1 MPRRRMMENNP
12 NNKES
17 LSPRDRSLVEEYYEL
32 SHRVLRLGS
41 RGLPRGEFLRGL
53 FTLLMD
59 FSGCDAIEFRLR
71 DGGFCYYAENV
82 GGASS
87 NFRFGIIDGVR
98 TEEGLVLP
106 CIDADLPLERLYCD
120 LLRGRLGRGE
130 PYSTD
135 GGAFWTGDVSATLV
149 RPPEADGAARAAPL
163 KLPGDYQSL
172 VAVPFT
178 VGADD
183 LGLLV
188 LKARPKSFFGRTE
201 AEFFEGVAQNVG
213 VAVADRRTHWALGER
228 VKEMTCLYGIAEI
241 ASRPGISA
249 REVYE
254 GAVRLLPP
262 AMQYPDITVGRIVID
277 GEVYSS
283 GEMEDTP
290 YKLSADVVVDGVTR
304 GVVEVQYKEAKL
316 DYEPG
321 VFLREEQNLLDAI
334 ARQIGL
340 VIENRMAEDERV
352 RLQEQLRHA
361 DRLATV
367 GQLAAGVAHEL
378 NEPLEI
384 ILAFSQLVNENPD
397 LPEQMARDLEKI
409 LAASLN
415 AREIVKNLLIFARE
429 MPTIESTVDLS
440 EIAAEALSFL
450 EPRFLH
456 ENIECVL
463 EIAGNIPPLTADPG
477 QLGQVV
483 VNLVVNAVQA
493 MPEGGTLTVR
503 ARADLEYAYLE
514 VEDTGI
520 GIPDD
525 VKRSI
530 FLPFFTTKEVGK
542 GTGLGLPVVHGIV
555 TAHGGNV
562 DVESEPGRGSR
573 FVVRF
578 PLRPP
583 GGKEDSGG
591 NG

>member
-1 MPRRRMMENNP
+1 MADLA
-12 NNKES
+12 KTKS
-17 LSPRDRSLVEEYYEL
+17 AAAAALLIDDYYEL
-32 SHRVLRLGS
+32 SHYILRLGN
-41 RGLPRGEFLRGL
+41 RGLPRGEFLREA
-53 FTLLMD
+53 FALLIEA
-59 FSGCDAIEFRLR
+59 SGCDAVEFRLR
-71 DGGFCYYAENV
+71 DGDFCYYAEMT
-82 GGASS
+82 GGAAR
-87 NFRFGIIDGVR
+87 NFRFGVIDGIAH
-98 TEEGLVLP
+98 EDGKVLP
-106 CIDADLPLERLYCD
+106 CADDDTPTERLCRD
-120 LLRGRLGRGE
+120 VLRGGFEAGQPCFTE
-130 PYSTD
+130 KGT
-135 GGAFWTGDVSATLV
+135 FWTGRAAETSVKGSSAG
-149 RPPEADGAARAAPL
+149 GAARAAPL

-188 LKARPKSFFGRTE
+188 LKARPKDFFSRME

-213 VAVADRRTHWALGER
+213 VAIADRRTHWALGER
-228 VKEMTCLYGIAEI
+228 VKEMTCLYGIAEV
-241 ASRPGISA
+241 ALRPGISA
-249 REVYE
+249 GEVFREI
-254 GAVRLLPP
+254 VRLLPP
-262 AMQYPDITVGRIVID
+262 AMQYPDITLGKIVID
-277 GEVYSS
+277 GVVYAT
-283 GEMEDTP
+283 GEGEDAP
-290 YKLSADVVVDGVTR
+290 YKLSADIVVNGEKR
-304 GVVEVQYKEAKL
+304 GIVEVQYKEAKL

-340 VIENRMAEDERV
+340 VIENRMAEEERA

-384 ILAFSQLVNENPD
+384 ILAFSQLVNESPGV
-397 LPEQMARDLEKI
+397 PEQMARDLEKI

-415 AREIVKNLLIFARE
+415 AREIVKNLLIFARQI
-429 MPTIESTVDLS
+429 PTIESTVNLG

-450 EPRFLH
+450 EPRFLQ

-463 EIAGNIPPLTADPG
+463 EFAGNIPPLTADPG
-477 QLGQVV
+477 QLSQVV

-493 MPEGGTLTVR
+493 MPEGGKLTVR
-503 ARADLEYAYLE
+503 ARADREYVYLE

-542 GTGLGLPVVHGIV
+542 GTGLGLSVVHGIV
-555 TAHGGNV
+555 TAHGGSV
-562 DVESEPGRGSR
+562 SVETEPGRGSR
-573 FVVRF
+573 FEVRL
-578 PLRPP
+578 PRWPP
-583 GGKEDSGG
+583 EREEGRGESKRE
-591 NG
+591 